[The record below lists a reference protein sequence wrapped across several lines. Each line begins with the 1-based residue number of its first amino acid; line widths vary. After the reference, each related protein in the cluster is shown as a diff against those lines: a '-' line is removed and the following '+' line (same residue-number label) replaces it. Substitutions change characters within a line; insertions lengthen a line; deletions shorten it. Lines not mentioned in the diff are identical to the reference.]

1 MKVGFGRGGT
11 VLPTFCLFA
20 GGGLFLPEGIF
31 RPRPA
36 PRLVREPPAGR
47 ELPPVFGSA
56 PLAGGS
62 EVAGGVETGNEY
74 LSGVASITSKA
85 RQSSSLLSPSDK
97 IWTGGWTSV
106 LPRC

>member
-1 MKVGFGRGGT
+1 MKVGLGRGGP

-20 GGGLFLPEGIF
+20 GGELILPEGIF

-36 PRLVREPPAGR
+36 PRLVLETPAGR
-47 ELPPVFGSA
+47 ELPLALGSA
-56 PLAGGS
+56 PPAGAP
-62 EVAGGVETGNEY
+62 EAAGVVDTGYEY

-85 RQSSSLLSPSDK
+85 RQSASLLSPSDK